1 MKILFHEGKQRIKKI
16 YSTHVWSK
24 KKTNFFYCILSSSGS
39 YTLEKNIKPIT
50 MLRGLVGNHGS
61 LSNIN
66 LKYHVSILMQGL
78 YSNSIMC
85 LVMKPLAFPLVEW
98 FLSYVVS

>member
-1 MKILFHEGKQRIKKI
+1 MVHMPRKK
-16 YSTHVWSK
+16 
-24 KKTNFFYCILSSSGS
+24 NL
-39 YTLEKNIKPIT
+39 KPIT
-50 MLRGLVGNHGS
+50 KLKGLVGNRGS
-61 LSNIN
+61 FSVMN

-98 FLSYVVS
+98 FLSYVVY